1 MADPTG
7 WMPGVEH
14 IPARE
19 WGYAG
24 IREDDMWPKA
34 VMHHVMQGFRRT
46 MDDWARSAQA
56 EGVSV
61 QFGINRAGEIAQY
74 VSIWNPAYHAGDVNR
89 PDDWGAVM
97 LGRYGGNPNT
107 WAVGIEWEGFSKDP
121 IAYDYDYIYGPAG
134 QPDRFKGRPMQPWPE
149 PMVQAALRIQE
160 FVFRSTEELLH
171 ATDRAERVLSH
182 SQTNQATRAEDPGSY
197 WIATVKPRLVAAARN
212 LSVPLPEPAPPSE
225 PTPVPQPVP
234 VIAIRGHAQEILR
247 LLETK

>member
-1 MADPTG
+1 MPDPTG

-19 WGYAG
+19 WGYAD

-34 VMHHVMQGFRRT
+34 VMHHVMQGYRST
-46 MDDWARSAQA
+46 MDAWARSEQA

-97 LGRYGGNPNT
+97 LGRYGWNPNK
-107 WAVGIEWEGFSKDP
+107 WAIGVEWEGFSKDP
-121 IAYDYDYIYGPAG
+121 IAYDYDYLYGEGTDP
-134 QPDRFKGRPMQPWPE
+134 KGRERQPWPE
-149 PMVQAALRIQE
+149 AMVEAAIRIQN
-160 FVFRSTEELLH
+160 FVFRSTQELVD
-171 ATDRAERVLSH
+171 APDRAERVLSH
-182 SQTNQATRAEDPGSY
+182 SQTNQATRGQDPGTF

-212 LSVPLPEPAPPSE
+212 LAVPLPEPASPPE
-225 PTPVPQPVP
+225 PAPAQQAVP

-247 LLETK
+247 LTEIK